1 MIEIATPE
9 SRAADKTSGFHRHL
23 TLGHLEFYRQRN
35 YLLRNSQLYLVHQ
48 EKWRLEWNMD
58 VSNLPPISEVIL
70 DRPSNQILENEAK
83 STKRGLR
90 QIRTLY

>member
-9 SRAADKTSGFHRHL
+9 SSAADKTSGFNCHL

-35 YLLRNSQLYLVHQ
+35 YLLMNSQLYLVHQ

-58 VSNLPPISEVIL
+58 VSNLSPISEVIL

-83 STKRGLR
+83 ST
-90 QIRTLY
+90 